1 MASTFRHGRP
11 TIGVLAGW
19 QYYWTATP
27 LSYLAP
33 IYRGIR
39 LAAAELGCNLLLGC
53 GMGASASAEDLLRP
67 AWPILSPEV
76 DFVPIGPWNTD
87 GLIAVNPLHSDV
99 RSRHMQEMI
108 AAGHPVVF
116 VGSGE
121 RGPTILA
128 DNAGGIMQ
136 AMRHLVEHGH
146 RRIAFIAGSV
156 EDMEGDSGDRLRA
169 YQTALRTFALDDD
182 PSLMAFGQHI
192 FGSGYAAMQ
201 QILGSGVPFSAV
213 LASNDESALGAIRA
227 LAEAGRRV
235 PDDVAVIGFDD
246 RPESSVQRPALSSV
260 QVPLF
265 KMGYQAVELLLRR
278 MAGDA
283 AADER
288 VLAPTRLISRES
300 CGCGRSAVLA
310 DVLDATAARLR
321 FAADGAQRSMLAQRM
336 AAAVLAESQALGE
349 VETVALC
356 RRLVETFTAS
366 VAGSQND
373 AAGFQRALDEVLR
386 QAVARGDD
394 AHLWQAAISVLRAE
408 LSSLLATVP
417 ELHGLDL
424 TKEGREILNQARIT
438 ISAAMRQQHR
448 QMVVE
453 QRWTG
458 DRIGQLTAQLINTL
472 DEIGVYDTLAR
483 ALPELGID
491 LAWVALLDGE
501 GEDPVAWSML
511 RSVTSPDQGEL
522 RFPSREFPPADWIS
536 QDGPFSLAL
545 LPLIAGRRRAGYV
558 ALDTDQ
564 LELNGAIAQ
573 ELAAAVNTAQL
584 YREATEGRRLAEE
597 ADQMKSRFLSTVS
610 HELRTPLNLIVGLSE
625 LLMQSGSRDAAPASE
640 ALQRDVE
647 RIHAS
652 ARHLGGLIG
661 DVLDMAS
668 SDAGQL
674 RLTREYV
681 DLGQAL
687 RVVAE
692 TGAQMAADKGL
703 AWRADLPDS
712 GPWVWGDRLRLR
724 QVALNLISNAVK
736 FTERGEV
743 NLVVRSEGETVSV
756 LVHDTG
762 IGIPPAEQPTIFEEF
777 RRSER
782 SIARSYRG
790 LGLGLAICKRL
801 VSLHEGSMGVFS
813 SGEEGAGS
821 TFYFTLPAVPAPVA
835 APAPPAAPQVVKQRV
850 LVLVP
855 PAGSGERLREHL
867 TLRGFAVHVEQAADT
882 QTWLAQLLAV
892 PPGAV
897 VLDVSVTPDYGWDAL
912 KALKGNVATRSIPVL
927 FYAAGRESG
936 AVLELD
942 YLTKPVEMA
951 ELTRALDQHWL
962 VAGGD
967 AATRTFLVVDDE
979 PDTLEMHAR
988 IVQNHAPGSRVLKA
1002 RAGREALALLEQGA
1016 VDLVLLDLMMPEM
1029 DGFAVLEAMRAREAT
1044 RDTPVIVVTGQV
1056 LTEAEMA
1063 RLNQGV
1069 VRVLNK
1075 GVFSL
1080 DETLAQV
1087 DAALQ
1092 RQQRLSS
1099 EAQRLVR
1106 KAMAYVQQNYQ
1117 ESLSRQDLARYVGM
1131 SDDYL
1136 TYCFRQ
1142 ELGMTPIAYLNRYR
1156 ITQAKRL
1163 LKESDR
1169 TITQIALEV
1178 GFSDSGYFS
1187 RVFRREAGM
1196 SPDAFRRRERGG

>member
-1 MASTFRHGRP
+1 MARTSRNERP

-27 LSYLAP
+27 LSYLSP

-53 GMGASASAEDLLRP
+53 GMGASASAADLLRP
-67 AWPILSPEV
+67 AWPIPSPEV

-87 GLIAVNPLHSDV
+87 GLIAVSPLHSEI
-99 RSRHMQEMI
+99 RSRYMQEVM

-121 RGPTILA
+121 QGPTILA
-128 DNAGGIMQ
+128 DNASGIMQ
-136 AMRHLVEHGH
+136 AMRHLAEHGH
-146 RRIAFIAGSV
+146 RRIAFVAGSV

-169 YQTALRTFALDDD
+169 YRDSLRTFDLVDD
-182 PSLMAFGQHI
+182 PQLVAFGQHT
-192 FGSGYAAMQ
+192 FGSGYTAME
-201 QILGSGVPFSAV
+201 QILRSGAPFGAV
-213 LASNDESALGAIRA
+213 LASNDESALGAIQA

-246 RPESSVQRPALSSV
+246 RPESSVQQPALSSV

-265 KMGYQAVELLLRR
+265 KMGYRAVELLLRR
-278 MAGDA
+278 MAGRA
-283 AADER
+283 AVDER

-321 FAADGAQRSMLAQRM
+321 ITANGAHHSRLAQRM
-336 AAAVLAESQALGE
+336 AAAVLAETQALGE
-349 VETVALC
+349 EETVALC
-356 RRLVETFTAS
+356 QHLVETFTAS
-366 VAGSQND
+366 AAQND
-373 AAGFQRALDEVLR
+373 AARFQRSLDEVLR
-386 QAVARGDD
+386 QVIARGDD
-394 AHLWQAAISVLRAE
+394 AHLWQVAISVLRAE
-408 LSSLLATVP
+408 LPGLLATIP
-417 ELHGLDL
+417 DLNGLNVVE
-424 TKEGREILNQARIT
+424 EGREILNQARIT
-438 ISAAMRQQHR
+438 ISAAMRHQHR
-448 QMVVE
+448 QVVVD

-472 DEIGVYDTLAR
+472 DETEVYDTLAQ
-483 ALPELGID
+483 ALPQLGID

-501 GEDPVAWSML
+501 GDDPVAWSVL
-511 RSVTSPDQGEL
+511 RSVTSPGQSEL
-522 RFPSREFPPADWIS
+522 RLPSREFPPSDWVT

-545 LPLIAGRRRAGYV
+545 LPLIGGRGRAGYV
-558 ALDTDQ
+558 ALGTEQ

-597 ADQMKSRFLSTVS
+597 ASQMKSRFLSTVS
-610 HELRTPLNLIVGLSE
+610 HELRTPLNLIVGLTG
-625 LLMQSGSRDAAPASE
+625 LLIQQDHDDLQLLPE
-640 ALQRDVE
+640 ALREDME
-647 RIHAS
+647 RIHAN
-652 ARHLGGLIG
+652 AQHLGGLIG

-674 RLTREYV
+674 RLTQEYV

-692 TGAQMAADKGL
+692 TGRQMAADKGL

-743 NLVVRSEGETVSV
+743 SLLMKSEGGVVTVAVS
-756 LVHDTG
+756 DTG
-762 IGIPPAEQPTIFEEF
+762 LGIPPDEQQTIFEEF

-782 SIARSYRG
+782 SILRSYRG
-790 LGLGLAICKRL
+790 LGLGLAICQRL
-801 VSLHEGSMGVFS
+801 IGLHQGSMGVSS

-821 TFYFTLPAVPAPVA
+821 TFFFTLPAVPAPVA
-835 APAPPAAPQVVKQRV
+835 IPTPPAALPLVRQRV
-850 LVLVP
+850 LVLTP
-855 PAGSGERLREHL
+855 PTGGSQRLREHL
-867 TLRGFAVHVEQAADT
+867 TQRGFMVRVEPATDT
-882 QTWLAQLLAV
+882 QSWLAQLLAD

-897 VLDVSVTPDYGWDAL
+897 VLDVSAAPNHGWDAL
-912 KALKGNVATRSIPVL
+912 KAIKGNAATRNIPVL
-927 FYAAGRESG
+927 FYAAGGQGSSVMEI
-936 AVLELD
+936 D

-951 ELTRALDQHWL
+951 ELTRALDQRWL
-962 VAGGD
+962 VAGVD
-967 AATRTFLVVDDE
+967 AATRTFLVVDDD
-979 PDTLEMHAR
+979 PNTLEMHAR

-1002 RAGREALALLEQGA
+1002 HTGREALGLLEQGT
-1016 VDLVLLDLMMPEM
+1016 VDLMLLDLMMPEM
-1029 DGFAVLEAMRAREAT
+1029 DGFAVLEAMRERET
-1044 RDTPVIVVTGQV
+1044 MRDIPVIVVTGQV

-1069 VRVLNK
+1069 VRVLSK
-1075 GVFSL
+1075 GVFDL

-1087 DAALQ
+1087 DMALQ

-1106 KAMAYVQQNYQ
+1106 KAMAYIQQNYQ
-1117 ESLSRQDLARYVGM
+1117 ETLTRQDLARYVGM

-1142 ELGMTPIAYLNRYR
+1142 ELGLTPIAYLNRYR
-1156 ITQAKRL
+1156 ITRAKRL

-1169 TITQIALEV
+1169 TITQIALDV

-1187 RVFRREAGM
+1187 RVFRREIGM
-1196 SPDAFRRRERGG
+1196 SPDGYRRSEGAV

>member
-1 MASTFRHGRP
+1 MTRVHQNRRP

-27 LSYLAP
+27 LSYLNP

-39 LAAAELGCNLLLGC
+39 LAAAELDCNLLLGC

-67 AWPILSPEV
+67 AWPIPSPEV

-99 RSRHMQEMI
+99 RSRHVQEMM

-128 DNAGGIMQ
+128 DNASGIMQ

-146 RRIAFIAGSV
+146 QRIAFIAGSV

-169 YQTALRTFALDDD
+169 YQAALRTFDLVDD
-182 PSLMAFGQHI
+182 PNLLAFGQHT
-192 FGSGYAAMQ
+192 FGSGHVAMQ
-201 QILGSGVPFSAV
+201 HILSTGAPFSAV

-227 LAEAGRRV
+227 LAQAGRRV
-235 PDDVAVIGFDD
+235 PDDIAVIGFDD
-246 RPESSVQRPALSSV
+246 RPESSVQQPALSSV

-265 KMGYQAVELLLRR
+265 KMGYRAVELLRR
-278 MAGDA
+278 RIAGSG

-288 VLAPTRLISRES
+288 VLVPTRLISRES

-321 FAADGAQRSMLAQRM
+321 IAANGVPRSRLAQRM
-336 AAAVLAESQALGE
+336 AAAVLAETQALGE
-349 VETVALC
+349 EETVALC
-356 RRLVETFTAS
+356 QHLVETFTAS
-366 VAGSQND
+366 VAQSD
-373 AAGFQRALDEVLR
+373 AAGFQRTLDEVLR
-386 QAVARGDD
+386 QAIARGDD
-394 AHLWQAAISVLRAE
+394 AHVWQVAISVLRAE
-408 LSSLLATVP
+408 LPSLLATLP
-417 ELHGLDL
+417 ALDGLDI
-424 TKEGREILNQARIT
+424 TEEGREILNQARIT

-448 QMVVE
+448 QLVVE

-458 DRIGQLTAQLINTL
+458 DRIGQLTAQLLNTL
-472 DEIGVYDTLAR
+472 DEIQVYDTLAR
-483 ALPELGID
+483 ALPELGIE
-491 LAWVALLDGE
+491 LAWVALLDAE
-501 GEDPVAWSML
+501 SDDPVAWSLL
-511 RSVTSPDQGEL
+511 RSVTSPEQGEL
-522 RFPSREFPPADWIS
+522 RFPSRKFPPADWVA
-536 QDGPFSLAL
+536 QEGPFSLAL

-558 ALDTDQ
+558 ALDAEH

-625 LLMQSGSRDAAPASE
+625 LLMQSGQRDAATVSE
-640 ALQRDVE
+640 PLQRDVE

-661 DVLDMAS
+661 DVLDLAS

-681 DLGQAL
+681 DLSQAL
-687 RVVAE
+687 RVVAD
-692 TGAQMAADKGL
+692 TGQQMATDKGL
-703 AWRADLPDS
+703 AWQVDLPES

-743 NLVVRSEGETVSV
+743 NLLVRSEGETVTV
-756 LVHDTG
+756 LVRDTG
-762 IGIPPAEQPTIFEEF
+762 LGIPPAEQQAIFEEF

-782 SIARSYRG
+782 SISRSYRG

-801 VSLHEGSMGVFS
+801 VALHEGSMGVFS

-835 APAPPAAPQVVKQRV
+835 APAPPAAPPVAEQRV

-855 PAGSGERLREHL
+855 PTGGGERLREHL
-867 TLRGFAVHVEQAADT
+867 IQRGFDVRVEQAADT
-882 QTWLAQLLAV
+882 QTWLAQLLAA

-912 KALKGNVATRSIPVL
+912 KALKGNVTTRSIPVL
-927 FYAAGRESG
+927 FYTAGRESG

-962 VAGGD
+962 IAGVA
-967 AATRTFLVVDDE
+967 AATRTFLVVDDD
-979 PDTLEMHAR
+979 PNTLEMHAR
-988 IVQNHAPGSRVLKA
+988 IAQNHAPGSRVLKA
-1002 RAGREALALLEQGA
+1002 HTGREALALLEQGA

-1029 DGFAVLEAMRAREAT
+1029 DGFAVLEAMREREAT
-1044 RDTPVIVVTGQV
+1044 RDIPVIVVTGQV

-1069 VRVLNK
+1069 VRVLSK
-1075 GVFSL
+1075 GVFDL

-1087 DAALQ
+1087 DMALQ
-1092 RQQRLSS
+1092 RQHKLSS

-1117 ESLSRQDLARYVGM
+1117 ETLTRQDLARHVGM

-1169 TITQIALEV
+1169 TITQIALDV

-1196 SPDAFRRRERGG
+1196 SPDAYRRRLL

>member
-1 MASTFRHGRP
+1 MANILRHVRP

-27 LSYLAP
+27 LSYLSP

-53 GMGASASAEDLLRP
+53 GMGASASAADLLRP
-67 AWPILSPEV
+67 AWPIPSPEV
-76 DFVPIGPWNTD
+76 DFVPIGPWNCN
-87 GLIAVNPLHSDV
+87 GLILVNPLHSEA
-99 RSRHMQEMI
+99 RSRYVQELI

-116 VGSGE
+116 VASGE

-128 DNAGGIMQ
+128 DNAGGIME

-169 YQTALRTFALDDD
+169 YQAALRTFDLEDD
-182 PSLMAFGQHI
+182 PSLLAYGNHT
-192 FGSGYAAMQ
+192 FGSGYTAMH
-201 QILGSGVPFSAV
+201 QILGAGLPFGAV
-213 LASNDESALGAIRA
+213 LASNDESALGAIQA
-227 LAEAGRRV
+227 LGETGRRV

-246 RPESSVQRPALSSV
+246 RPESSVQQPALSSV

-265 KMGYQAVELLLRR
+265 KMGTQAVELLLRR
-278 MAGDA
+278 MAGSA
-283 AADER
+283 AVDER
-288 VLAPTRLISRES
+288 VLVPTRLISRES

-321 FAADGAQRSMLAQRM
+321 ITANGEHARLAQRM
-336 AAAVLAESQALGE
+336 AAAVLAETQALGE
-349 VETVALC
+349 AETIALC
-356 RRLVETFTAS
+356 QHLVETFTAS
-366 VAGSQND
+366 VAQND
-373 AAGFQRALDEVLR
+373 ATGFQRTLDEVLR
-386 QAVARGDD
+386 EAVARGDD
-394 AHLWQAAISVLRAE
+394 AHLWQVAVSVLRAE
-408 LSSLLATVP
+408 MAGLLAAVS
-417 ELHGLDL
+417 GLAGRDAS
-424 TKEGREILNQARIT
+424 EAGREILNQARIT
-438 ISAAMRQQHR
+438 ISAAMRHQHR
-448 QMVVE
+448 QLVVE

-472 DEIGVYDTLAR
+472 DETEVYDTLAR

-501 GEDPVAWSML
+501 GDDPVAWSVL
-511 RSVTSPDQGEL
+511 RSVTSPARDEL
-522 RFPSREFPPADWIS
+522 RFPSREFPPADWVA

-558 ALDTDQ
+558 ALDTEH

-610 HELRTPLNLIVGLSE
+610 HELRTPLNLIVGLTG
-625 LLMQSGSRDAAPASE
+625 LLMQRDKDDTQPLADT
-640 ALQRDVE
+640 LQQDIE
-647 RIHAS
+647 RIHAN
-652 ARHLGGLIG
+652 AQHLGGLIG

-703 AWRADLPDS
+703 GWRADLPDS
-712 GPWVWGDRLRLR
+712 GLWVWGDRLRLR

-743 NLVVRSEGETVSV
+743 NLIVRSEGETVTV

-801 VSLHEGSMGVFS
+801 VSLHDGSMGVVS

-821 TFYFTLPAVPAPVA
+821 TFYFALPAVPAPVP
-835 APAPPAAPQVVKQRV
+835 APASPAAPPVAEPCV
-850 LVLVP
+850 LVLIP

-867 TLRGFAVHVEQAADT
+867 TRRGFAVRVEQTADT
-882 QTWLAQLLAV
+882 QTWLAQLLAA

-912 KALKGNVATRSIPVL
+912 KALKGNAATRSIPVL
-927 FYAAGRESG
+927 FYAAVRESG

-962 VAGGD
+962 AAGVV
-967 AATRTFLVVDDE
+967 AATRTFLVVDDD
-979 PDTLEMHAR
+979 PNTLEMHAR
-988 IVQNHAPGSRVLKA
+988 IVQNHAPGSRVL
-1002 RAGREALALLEQGA
+1002 RAHTGREALALLERGA

-1029 DGFAVLEAMRAREAT
+1029 DGFAVLEAMREREAL
-1044 RDTPVIVVTGQV
+1044 RDIPVIVVTGQV

-1075 GVFSL
+1075 GVFDL

-1087 DAALQ
+1087 DATLR

-1187 RVFRREAGM
+1187 RVFRREAGL
-1196 SPDAFRRRERGG
+1196 SPDAFRRREDAA